1 MPSAPAARCLSEQ
14 RPPWPRLRCWG
25 LAALVLTT
33 GALGFWAMLGVTSGL
48 AWGFKAVL
56 MTLFVLTFTW
66 VALAF
71 WSALCGFI
79 LCLTRRDPLTL
90 APNEGVPETLAATPF
105 CRTALIMPIFQE
117 PPEATL
123 AGLEASCRSLLAQP
137 AGNHTSIAERFEVF
151 VLSDT
156 QDKHAATR
164 EAAHV
169 AALQRRLKGQLSLHY
184 RRRPNNHGR
193 KAGNIAD
200 FCRRW
205 GRRYDYFVVLDADSI
220 MGGATLLRLVRR
232 MQHQPEVGLIQSV
245 PIPVGQVTLFGRL
258 VQFASALY
266 SPMLAAGQSFWQ
278 GDTANYWGHNAIVRT
293 RAFMASS
300 GLPTL
305 PGKPP
310 LGGELLSHDFVE
322 AALMRRHGWKVLLD
336 TQVSVA
342 TAQSEIA
349 QSFEAMPSN
358 LLDFAKRDRRWLQ
371 GNLQHLRLLNG
382 AGLHPLSRWHF
393 FFGAFAYLASP
404 VWLAL
409 LVCTSVLIAYVAMTD
424 AAALYATPLSL
435 GLLGTTLAMLIAPKL
450 MGLALA
456 LRQAPNAFGGRAR
469 LIVSALLEIGFAALL
484 APLMMAWHS
493 LFILAILRGR
503 AIEWHTQPRSERSL
517 SWREAWRHTRG
528 VTLAGGGWMLVLGIF
543 SPTALTWFAPVWL
556 GLIASLPLVK
566 ATSSVRLGEWFARR
580 QLLATPYLPQPRFQK
595 HGQGGV
601 PVLDAYARHLK
612 AAHARPQPPA
622 CSPRTPPPEQPGEM
636 PIQSF
641 VRFTRPAQRT
651 PASPLKEPY

>member
-1 MPSAPAARCLSEQ
+1 MPNTPASRLI
-14 RPPWPRLRCWG
+14 PWLRLRRWG
-25 LAALVLTT
+25 LFTLVLATSVAGCTT
-33 GALGFWAMLGVTSGL
+33 MLRVTHELPWGL
-48 AWGFKAVL
+48 QVIL
-56 MTLFVLTFTW
+56 LILFALTFTW

-71 WSALCGFI
+71 WSALCGFL
-79 LCLTRRDPLTL
+79 LCLMQRDPLTL
-90 APNEGVPETLAATPF
+90 ARNPAPEPVTLRDTS
-105 CRTALIMPIFQE
+105 RTALIMPIFQE
-117 PPEATL
+117 PPEATF

-137 AGNHTSIAERFEVF
+137 GHTASFINAHFEVF

-156 QDKHAATR
+156 QDPDAAES

-169 AALQRRLKGQLSLHY
+169 AALQHRLKGQLRLHY
-184 RRRPNNHGR
+184 RRRANNHGR

-205 GRRYDYFVVLDADSI
+205 GRRYDFFIVLDADSI
-220 MGGATLLRLVRR
+220 MGGATLLHLVRK
-232 MQHQPEVGLIQSV
+232 MQQQPDVGLIQSV

-258 VQFASALY
+258 VQFAAALY

-293 RAFMASS
+293 RAFMTSS

-322 AALMRRHGWKVLLD
+322 AALLRRQGWKVLLD
-336 TQVSVA
+336 TALPLSK
-342 TAQSEIA
+342 A

-371 GNLQHLRLLNG
+371 GNLQHLRLLTG
-382 AGLHPLSRWHF
+382 AGLHSLSRWHF
-393 FFGAFAYLASP
+393 FFGAFAYLSSP

-409 LVCTSVLIAYVAMTD
+409 LFCTSVLIGYTTLTD
-424 AAALYATPLSL
+424 TPTLHATPLSW
-435 GLLGTTLAMLIAPKL
+435 GLLGTTLLLLIAPKL

-456 LRQAPNAFGGRAR
+456 FCQTPKAFGGRLR
-469 LIVSALLEIGFAALL
+469 LTASTLLEIAFAALL

-503 AIEWHTQPRSERSL
+503 AIQWHTQPRSERSL
-517 SWREAWRHTRG
+517 SWPEAWQHTRSTT
-528 VTLAGGGWMLVLGIF
+528 VAGGVWMLALGWL
-543 SPTALTWFAPVWL
+543 SPAALGWLAPAWL
-556 GLIASLPLVK
+556 GLVTSMLLVK
-566 ATSSVRLGEWFARR
+566 ITSSISLGNWLARQ
-580 QLLATPYLPQPRFQK
+580 QLLDTPYQHK
-595 HGQGGV
+595 E
-601 PVLDAYARHLK
+601 PVLSAYTRHVEGAR
-612 AAHARPQPPA
+612 ARPQPPTYA
-622 CSPRTPPPEQPGEM
+622 PLLPPPEQPGDM

-641 VRFTRPAQRT
+641 SCFT
-651 PASPLKEPY
+651 PATRRLPTTALKDPY